1 MPDRDSAGLE
11 TVAEIPRS
19 PRDNGKGGKAR
30 WAFFTLSGCR
40 GCETLLLDV
49 NYQIA
54 PIADMADV
62 AFWPWLLGSRRD
74 DLAAL
79 PDGALDAAFVAGAVR
94 TPADE
99 EAASLLRAKA
109 RRLIAF
115 GACAA
120 FGGIPGL
127 TNVAPTEGERVRSL
141 GQVVEVDYV
150 VPGCPPPAN
159 FAWAA
164 LQSLAAGD
172 VSSARLSY
180 LANMLPRAAASAVLA
195 GLEPPRGTVFAGDK
209 AVCAACSRVKEEKKI
224 TAVYRPHAI
233 APEPARCLLEQG
245 VICVGLATRGGCGG
259 RCTAM
264 GLPCRGCF
272 GPAEA
277 VPDPGAN
284 LVTAIASTIA
294 SDDPARIAAI
304 VEDIVD
310 PLGTFYRYSLPQAM
324 LQPKAAPV
332 APFGQGGDYVG

>member
-1 MPDRDSAGLE
+1 MPDRDVAGSE
-11 TVAEIPRS
+11 AGAEALGPAS
-19 PRDNGKGGKAR
+19 GDGKRGRAQ

-54 PIADMADV
+54 PITDMADV
-62 AFWPWLLGSRRD
+62 TFWPWLLGSRRD

-79 PDGALDAAFVAGAVR
+79 PDGGLAAAFVAGAVR

-99 EAASLLRAKA
+99 EAARLLRAKA

-127 TNVAPTEGERVRSL
+127 VNAVPDEGDRVRSL
-141 GQVVEVDYV
+141 RQVVEVDYI

-164 LQSLAAGD
+164 LQSLAAGI

-180 LANMLPRAAASAVLA
+180 LVNVLPDAVASAVLA

-209 AVCAACSRVKEEKKI
+209 AVCATCSRVKEEKKI
-224 TAVYRPHAI
+224 TAVHRPHAI
-233 APEPARCLLEQG
+233 APKPDRCLLEQG
-245 VICVGLATRGGCGG
+245 VICTGLATRGGCGG

-294 SDDPARIAAI
+294 SDDPACIGAL
-304 VEDIVD
+304 VKDIVD

-332 APFGQGGDYVG
+332 ASFDQGGDCVG

>member
-1 MPDRDSAGLE
+1 MTEVPQLVSG
-11 TVAEIPRS
+11 
-19 PRDNGKGGKAR
+19 NGKRGKPQ

-40 GCETLLLDV
+40 GCEALVLDM

-54 PIADMADV
+54 PLADMAQV
-62 AFWPWLLGSRRD
+62 VFWPWLLGSRRD
-74 DLAAL
+74 DLAEM

-94 TPADE
+94 SLADE
-99 EAASLLRAKA
+99 QAARLLRAKA
-109 RRLIAF
+109 RRVIAF

-127 TNVAPTEGERVRSL
+127 TDAMSPDGTRVHSL
-141 GQVVEVDYV
+141 GQVVDVDYY

-164 LQSLAAGD
+164 LQSLAANHL
-172 VSSARLSY
+172 SPARLSY
-180 LANMLPRAAASAVLA
+180 LANMMPQAAASSALA
-195 GLEPPRGTVFAGDK
+195 GLEPPLGTVFAGER
-209 AVCAACSRVKEEKKI
+209 AVCATCSRIKEEKKI
-224 TAVYRPHAI
+224 TAVHRPHAL

-259 RCTAM
+259 RCTAV

-277 VPDPGAN
+277 VPDVGAN

-324 LQPKAAPV
+324 LRPRAVSAAS
-332 APFGQGGDYVG
+332 QGGDHVG

>member
-1 MPDRDSAGLE
+1 MADRDFAGLE
-11 TVAEIPRS
+11 AVAEVPRS
-19 PRDNGKGGKAR
+19 ASGNGKRGKAR

-49 NYQIA
+49 NYQIE

-62 AFWPWLLGSRRD
+62 VFWPWLLGSRRAE
-74 DLAAL
+74 LALL

-99 EAASLLRAKA
+99 EAARLLRAKA

-127 TNVAPTEGERVRSL
+127 TNAMSLEGDGVRSL

-150 VPGCPPPAN
+150 VPGCSPPAS

-164 LQSLAAGD
+164 LQSFARNGL
-172 VSSARLSY
+172 SPARLSY
-180 LANMLPRAAASAVLA
+180 LINMLPCAAASAVLA
-195 GLEPPRGTVFAGDK
+195 GLEPPHGTVFAGDK
-209 AVCAACSRVKEEKKI
+209 AVCATCSRIKEEKKI
-224 TAVYRPHAI
+224 TAVHRPHTI

-259 RCTAM
+259 RCTAV

-294 SDDPARIAAI
+294 SDDPTRIAAI

-324 LQPKAAPV
+324 LRPRPVPV
-332 APFGQGGDYVG
+332 ASQGGNHAG

>member
-1 MPDRDSAGLE
+1 MADRDSAGSE
-11 TVAEIPRS
+11 AVAEVLRPAS
-19 PRDNGKGGKAR
+19 GNGKRGKAR

-40 GCETLLLDV
+40 GCETLLLDM

-62 AFWPWLLGSRRD
+62 VFWPWLLGSRRD

-79 PDGALDAAFVAGAVR
+79 PDGGLEAAFVAGAVR

-99 EAASLLRAKA
+99 EVTRLLRAKA

-127 TNVAPTEGERVRSL
+127 TNTMLNEGDRVRSL

-164 LQSLAAGD
+164 LQSLATDD
-172 VSSARLSY
+172 VSFARLSY
-180 LANMLPRAAASAVLA
+180 LVNMLPGAAASAVLA

-209 AVCAACSRVKEEKKI
+209 AVCAACSRIKEEKKI
-224 TAVYRPHAI
+224 TAVHRPHAI

-294 SDDPARIAAI
+294 SDDPAGIAAI

-324 LQPKAAPV
+324 LKPRAAR
-332 APFGQGGDYVG
+332 ATPFGQGGDHVG

>member
-1 MPDRDSAGLE
+1 M
-11 TVAEIPRS
+11 
-19 PRDNGKGGKAR
+19 
-30 WAFFTLSGCR
+30 
-40 GCETLLLDV
+40 
-49 NYQIA
+49 
-54 PIADMADV
+54 
-62 AFWPWLLGSRRD
+62 
-74 DLAAL
+74 
-79 PDGALDAAFVAGAVR
+79 
-94 TPADE
+94 
-99 EAASLLRAKA
+99 
-109 RRLIAF
+109 
-115 GACAA
+115 
-120 FGGIPGL
+120 
-127 TNVAPTEGERVRSL
+127 
-141 GQVVEVDYV
+141 EVDYV

-164 LQSLAAGD
+164 LQSLAEGS
-172 VSSARLSY
+172 VSARGARLSY
-180 LANMLPRAAASAVLA
+180 LANMLPGAAASAVLA
-195 GLEPPRGTVFAGDK
+195 GMEPPRGTVFAGDK

-233 APEPARCLLEQG
+233 APEPDRCLLEQG

-294 SDDPARIAAI
+294 SDDPAFIGNL

-324 LQPKAAPV
+324 LQPKAASV
-332 APFGQGGDYVG
+332 TSIGQGGDRVG